1 MNKYPYTPPPSNAG
15 QISARTKALR
25 PDSGLSD
32 DDRSRARHMLL
43 SQKKGFSEIAL
54 ALGKGEDQVR
64 EALSTI
70 RLPVAKPS
78 RGTLNVSPED
88 AARFKRFCRNGE
100 PVWEAFH
107 RLVETIDLDNM
118 H

>member
-1 MNKYPYTPPPSNAG
+1 MDKYPYTPPPSNAG

-25 PDSGLSD
+25 PDSGLTD
-32 DDRSRARHMLL
+32 DERSRARYMLITQRK
-43 SQKKGFSEIAL
+43 SFPEIAE

-70 RLPVAKPS
+70 RLPVGKPS

-88 AARFKRFCRNGE
+88 AERFKRFCRSGE

-107 RLVETIDLDNM
+107 RLVETVDLGKM
-118 H
+118 S